1 MNLIKLGGLL
11 GLAYFGSKAV
21 AARGG
26 PRAVLES
33 LGNTAREA
41 AASRGLLRGDA
52 GQAGGTRGSSTGPAT
67 GNAGEQLN
75 AARLSSLSGAPGGS
89 GDDLLQ
95 SSSQSGPGP
104 RATGLG
110 DFARGA

>member
-11 GLAYFGSKAV
+11 GLAYFGSKAI

-33 LGNTAREA
+33 LGQSARDA
-41 AASRGLLRGDA
+41 AQSRGLRLGT
-52 GQAGGTRGSSTGPAT
+52 AGGAGYGSSTGPAT

-75 AARLSSLSGAPGGS
+75 AARLSSLSAAPGGS

-104 RATGLG
+104 RSTGLG